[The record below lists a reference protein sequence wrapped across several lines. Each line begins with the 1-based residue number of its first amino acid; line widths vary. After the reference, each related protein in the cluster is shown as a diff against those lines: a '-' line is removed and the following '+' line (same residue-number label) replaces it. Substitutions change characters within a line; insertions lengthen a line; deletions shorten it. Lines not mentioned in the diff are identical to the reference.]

1 MLCMLTVTAIP
12 VPAHAGDYTS
22 TPLCCGKHICIRHSC
37 LPNLLLA
44 GEVIRQLA
52 VLHREAGFGE
62 EIQPCIAAGGLEA
75 LVRVAVTGWPADGNL
90 DTSSHPY
97 DAVLDCGDGPC
108 TLPGIEPEPGEEQ

>member
-1 MLCMLTVTAIP
+1 MPRNQTLSMFRECVEKLQK
-12 VPAHAGDYTS
+12 DD
-22 TPLCCGKHICIRHSC
+22 
-37 LPNLLLA
+37 LPPR
-44 GEVIRQLA
+44 EVIRQLA

-97 DAVLDCGDGPC
+97 DAVVDCGDGPC